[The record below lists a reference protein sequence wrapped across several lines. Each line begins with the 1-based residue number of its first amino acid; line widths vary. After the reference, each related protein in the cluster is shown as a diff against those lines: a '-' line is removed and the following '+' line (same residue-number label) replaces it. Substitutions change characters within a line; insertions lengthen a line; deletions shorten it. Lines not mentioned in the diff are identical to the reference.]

1 MKRLKHL
8 IAVIGL
14 VSVVVGCTGT
24 DDGSSDTSVAP
35 GSTTAAPDTSAP
47 DSSAPAGDA
56 ATITISDFQYTGATS
71 VAVGEELT
79 VLNQDSVPHSWTS
92 DDDVFD
98 SGQLGQG
105 ENFEF
110 TFEEPGEYTFFCTVH
125 PDAMTGSITVE
136 G

>member
-1 MKRLKHL
+1 MKRLAKV
-8 IAVIGL
+8 ITTIGL
-14 VSVVVGCTGT
+14 VSIVVGCSGNG
-24 DDGSSDTSVAP
+24 DDSSDTSVAP
-35 GSTTAAPDTSAP
+35 DTTSAAPDTSAP
-47 DSSAPAGDA
+47 VEDG
-56 ATITISDFQYTGATS
+56 ATITISNFQFTGATS

-79 VLNQDSVPHSWTS
+79 VVNEDSVPHSWTS

-110 TFEEPGEYTFFCTVH
+110 TFEEPGEYTFFCVIH

>member
-1 MKRLKHL
+1 MKRLNYKVFG
-8 IAVIGL
+8 AVAALAI
-14 VSVVVGCTGT
+14 VVGCSGT
-24 DDGSSDTSVAP
+24 EGE
-35 GSTTAAPDTSAP
+35 STTTAAAPDTTAAAPATSAP
-47 DSSAPAGDA
+47 SGDG
-56 ATITISDFQYTGATS
+56 ATITIANFQYTGATT

-79 VLNQDSVPHSWTS
+79 VVNEDSVPHSWTS

-110 TFEEPGEYTFFCTVH
+110 TFEEAGEYTFFCVVH
-125 PDAMTGSITVE
+125 PDAMTGTITVE

>member
-1 MKRLKHL
+1 MKRLKYL
-8 IAVIGL
+8 ITAIGAVSIV
-14 VSVVVGCTGT
+14 VSCSGTG
-24 DDGSSDTSVAP
+24 DGSSATSAAPDTTSP
-35 GSTTAAPDTSAP
+35 DTNTSAPDTSAP
-47 DSSAPAGDA
+47 AGDG
-56 ATITISDFQYTGATS
+56 ATITISNFQFTGATS
-71 VAVGEELT
+71 VVVGEELT
-79 VLNQDSVPHSWTS
+79 VVNEDSVPHSWTS

-110 TFEEPGEYTFFCTVH
+110 TFEEPGEYTFFCVVH

>member
-1 MKRLKHL
+1 MRRLSKI
-8 IAVIGL
+8 IAATAAIAI
-14 VSVVVGCTGT
+14 VVGCSGTGEE
-24 DDGSSDTSVAP
+24 SST
-35 GSTTAAPDTSAP
+35 TTAAPGTTAP
-47 DSSAPAGDA
+47 GPATSAPAGDG
-56 ATITISDFQYTGATS
+56 ATITISNFQFSGATS

-79 VLNQDSVPHSWTS
+79 VVNQDSVPHSWTS

-98 SGQLGQG
+98 SGQLGEG

-110 TFEEPGEYTFFCTVH
+110 TFEEPGEYTFFCVVH